1 MVLNY
6 FRGQLDTLRLIDPLY
21 ASINPKESKGV
32 DKLAKVWMKEPP
44 SKSEEAVLNLWS
56 MSKMYSE
63 KVEEEV
69 VLAMGK
75 VGTLGLYIESCML
88 NVEALK

>member
-6 FRGQLDTLRLIDPLY
+6 FKSQLDGLRCIDPIY

-32 DKLAKVWMKEPP
+32 EKLAKTWMKESPA
-44 SKSEEAVLNLWS
+44 KSEEGVLNLWS

-63 KVEEEV
+63 KIEEEV
-69 VLAMGK
+69 V
-75 VGTLGLYIESCML
+75 
-88 NVEALK
+88 